1 MEVLIDNL
9 KIIYEDFWK
18 DNNLINTSIN
28 LPLFIKVKNKDFD
41 VSLKFEETLDKIDLI
56 RNYSIT
62 QFNKDFILYR
72 IIFNGTPQNFISIM
86 KDQNYI
92 FDTQKKNWIL
102 Q

>member
-1 MEVLIDNL
+1 MNTKIQILSKINVKDKNIIQNNSFKDIDLNNSKNLGVLIDNL

-56 RNYSIT
+56 KTKEEKENDNR
-62 QFNKDFILYR
+62 
-72 IIFNGTPQNFISIM
+72 
-86 KDQNYI
+86 
-92 FDTQKKNWIL
+92 
-102 Q
+102 